1 VKSSA
6 RRGRREMAEMTSEK
20 DEDDGSEV
28 AKISLS
34 TGTTGGVQPSGGRD
48 NPPDREMFKEDAEF
62 DIKYQQNGRVTGG
75 VDRTFVQP
83 DAKGNWSQDRARPKT
98 RGHRNRRPYRT
109 QVRRSV
115 GDRDRNRRKTERRN
129 GAKMNRKRTIN
140 KMARDTDRRRQARR
154 YVGTDYDED
163 EEDEEEDRDKKDEKE
178 KKRVRDTDTER
189 QTRRYIDEDEE
200 DDEEEDRNEKND
212 VEDAKKNK
220 RGRDTDRQRETR
232 RHNEEDEEKQSRDET
247 DEQEDDDE
255 LSEVN
260 RYNEFVKKDINDYF
274 AQSKSA
280 ADEEEVFDRSERAGK
295 TPVGR
300 GIPRVLTF
308 LLFIFPTFL
317 FVKNVEKQV
326 EAQLGLSAV

>member
-1 VKSSA
+1 
-6 RRGRREMAEMTSEK
+6 MAEMTSEK

-75 VDRTFVQP
+75 VDRNFVQP
-83 DAKGNWSQDRARPKT
+83 DEKGNWSQNRARPKT
-98 RGHRNRRPYRT
+98 RAHRRRRPYRT

-115 GDRDRNRRKTERRN
+115 SDRERKRRKTARRN
-129 GAKMNRKRTIN
+129 GVKKNRKRTIN
-140 KMARDTDRRRQARR
+140 KMVRDTDRRRQARR
-154 YVGTDYDED
+154 YVGSDYDEE
-163 EEDEEEDRDKKDEKE
+163 EEDEEEEDRDEEDEKE
-178 KKRVRDTDTER
+178 KKR
-189 QTRRYIDEDEE
+189 
-200 DDEEEDRNEKND
+200 
-212 VEDAKKNK
+212 A
-220 RGRDTDRQRETR
+220 RDTDRERQTR

-274 AQSKSA
+274 AQSKNA